1 MLGGRSS
8 GRRRGLGRAPSS
20 ALRRQP
26 SSAGKPAPTKMNG
39 PRANG
44 VLCPRPWRAAAVA
57 LAVALALPAAAADF
71 RSTGETA
78 TLLYDAP
85 STKAKPLFVLGRDVP
100 LEVIVP
106 VEGWIK
112 VRDAA
117 GTIGWVERRALAD
130 RRTLVVRVPLAD
142 VRASPDDAA
151 PLVFRAEQNVLLELA
166 EPATGASTTAAPGWV
181 SVKHRDGQAGYVRIA
196 QVFGL

>member
-1 MLGGRSS
+1 
-8 GRRRGLGRAPSS
+8 
-20 ALRRQP
+20 
-26 SSAGKPAPTKMNG
+26 
-39 PRANG
+39 
-44 VLCPRPWRAAAVA
+44 
-57 LAVALALPAAAADF
+57 VALALPAAAADF

-181 SVKHRDGQAGYVRIA
+181 SVKHRDGQAGYVRIT